1 MKKSYE
7 IDMCNGPLL
16 GKILLFSVPLM
27 LSGILQLLFNA
38 ADIIVVG
45 RFAGS
50 KALAAVGSTSSLI
63 NLLINVFVGLSVG
76 VNVLVARYYGAQK
89 EKDVSETVHTA
100 VTTSIISGL
109 ILIVLGIGLA
119 RPLLHLM
126 GTPDDVLDQ
135 AVLYMR
141 IYFLGMPVLMVYN
154 FGAAILRAIGDT
166 RRPLYFLFASGLV
179 NVCLNLFFVMGLG
192 MGVDGVAW
200 ATVLSEHISALLV
213 LKSLMDAPGALKLDL
228 RKLRIY
234 PRKLKRIVKIGLPAG
249 MQGAIFSISNVLIQ
263 SSVNSFGSIAMA
275 GNTASANIEGF
286 VYTAMN
292 AVYQTNLSFT
302 SQNLGGKRYSR
313 INKIMYICLGV
324 VTAVGVSLG
333 AFAVLG
339 GGLLLGIYSS
349 DPQVLHYGMLR
360 LEIICGTYFLCGI
373 MDCMVGSLRGLG
385 YSMIPMFVSL
395 TGACGFRVLWVFTV
409 FAAYRSLDVLYLSY
423 PVSWTITALAHMVTF
438 RMIRRKI
445 PRQDAGQNAGQTA
458 P

>member
-7 IDMCNGPLL
+7 IDMTSGPLL
-16 GKILLFSVPLM
+16 GKILLFSIPLM

-50 KALAAVGSTSSLI
+50 GALAAVGSTSSLI

-76 VNVLVARYYGAQK
+76 VNVLVARYYGARK
-89 EKDVSETVHTA
+89 DKDVSETVHTA
-100 VTTSIISGL
+100 VTTSIVSGF
-109 ILIVLGIGLA
+109 ILVVLGILLA
-119 RPLLHLM
+119 NPLLRLM
-126 GTPDDVLDQ
+126 GTPEDVLSQ
-135 AVLYMR
+135 SVLYMR

-166 RRPLYFLFASGLV
+166 RRPLYFLFASGVV
-179 NVCLNLFFVMGLG
+179 NVCLNLFFVVVLG

-200 ATVLSEHISALLV
+200 ATVISEHISAFLV
-213 LKSLMDAPGALKLDL
+213 LKSLMSAPGALKLDL
-228 RKLRIY
+228 KQLRIH

-275 GNTASANIEGF
+275 GNTASSNIEGF

-302 SQNLGGKRYSR
+302 SQNLGGRKYSR
-313 INKIMYICLGV
+313 INKIICLGV
-324 VTAVGVSLG
+324 VTAVGLILG
-333 AFAVLG
+333 LTAVAAG
-339 GGLLLGIYSS
+339 DGLLHIYSS
-349 DPQVLHYGMLR
+349 DPEVLRYGMLR
-360 LEIICGTYFLCGI
+360 LEIICTTYFLCGI

-385 YSMIPMFVSL
+385 YSIIPMFVSL

-423 PVSWTITALAHMVTF
+423 PVSWAITAIAHMVTF
-438 RMIRRKI
+438 HKIRRKI
-445 PRQDAGQNAGQTA
+445 PKQDAVSM
-458 P
+458 